1 MRKEVQKTR
10 ILKATLENVRAAAET
25 VKKGGLIV
33 YPTDTVYGLGCD
45 PFNISA
51 VEKLIRVKGT
61 RDKPLPIL
69 ACSLNDIE
77 RVAELSEKARR
88 IGEKFWPGPL
98 TLILPRKRPSDII
111 TFSLT
116 TIGVRIP
123 NHKVA
128 LKLIGLSGGLLIGTS
143 ANKTGMQPPSNAAD
157 AYEQLN
163 GKVDVILDG
172 GMVKLGVSS
181 TILDLTCERLK
192 VLRNGPV
199 NLEDVMEFFEKP
211 V

>member
-1 MRKEVQKTR
+1 M
-10 ILKATLENVRAAAET
+10 LKATLKNVRAAAKI

-45 PFNISA
+45 PFNVSA
-51 VEKLIRVKGT
+51 VEKLIHVKGT

-69 ACSLNDIE
+69 AYSLNDIN
-77 RVAELSEKARR
+77 RVAEPSEKARR

-98 TLILPRKRPSDII
+98 TLILPRKRPSNLV

-128 LKLIGLSGGLLIGTS
+128 LKLIRLSGGLLIGTS
-143 ANKTGMQPPSNAAD
+143 ANKTGAQPPSTAAEV
-157 AYEQLN
+157 YEQLN
-163 GKVDVILDG
+163 GKVDMILDG
-172 GMVKLGVSS
+172 GMVELGVSS

-192 VLRNGPV
+192 VLRKGPV
-199 NLEDVMEFFEKP
+199 NLEDIMESFEKS

>member
-10 ILKATLENVRAAAET
+10 ILKATLENVRAAAEI

-69 ACSLNDIE
+69 AYSLNDIE

-98 TLILPRKRPSDII
+98 TLILPKKRSSDII

-143 ANKTGMQPPSNAAD
+143 ANKTGVQPPSNAAE

-172 GMVKLGVSS
+172 GMVKLGVPS
-181 TILDLTCERLK
+181 TILDLTCERLE

-199 NLEDVMEFFEKP
+199 NLEDVMESFEKP

>member
-10 ILKATLENVRAAAET
+10 ILKATLENVRAAAEI

-69 ACSLNDIE
+69 AYSLNDIE

-143 ANKTGMQPPSNAAD
+143 ANKTGVQPPSNAAE

-192 VLRNGPV
+192 ILRNGPV
-199 NLEDVMEFFEKP
+199 NLEDIMESFEKP

>member
-1 MRKEVQKTR
+1 
-10 ILKATLENVRAAAET
+10 
-25 VKKGGLIV
+25 
-33 YPTDTVYGLGCD
+33 
-45 PFNISA
+45 
-51 VEKLIRVKGT
+51 
-61 RDKPLPIL
+61 LPIL
-69 ACSLNDIE
+69 AYSLNDIN

-98 TLILPRKRPSDII
+98 TLILPRKRPSNIV

-128 LKLIGLSGGLLIGTS
+128 LKLIRLSGGLLIGTS
-143 ANKTGMQPPSNAAD
+143 ANKTGAQPPSTAAE

-163 GKVDVILDG
+163 GKVDMILDG
-172 GMVKLGVSS
+172 GMVELGVSS

-192 VLRNGPV
+192 VLRKGLV
-199 NLEDVMEFFEKP
+199 NLEDIMESFEKS